1 MAGLSVRL
9 DGGRQLRAGLA
20 NVEDGVRDLK
30 AAHLEAAQI
39 AAKASAALAPV
50 VSGNLQRT
58 IRAAGTARAGI
69 IRAGSKR
76 APYAAPIH
84 WGWARRNIRGSFYLS
99 DGAQSSEGRWIRVY
113 QDHLETLVNKIE
125 GT

>member
-1 MAGLSVRL
+1 VAGLSVRL

-20 NVEDGVRDLK
+20 GVEDGIKDLK

-39 AAKASAALAPV
+39 AAKASARLAPV

-84 WGWARRNIRGSFYLS
+84 WGWGRRNIKGAFYLS
-99 DGAQSSEGRWIRVY
+99 DGAQNSEGRWIRVY
-113 QDHLETLVNKIE
+113 QDHLDQLINKIE